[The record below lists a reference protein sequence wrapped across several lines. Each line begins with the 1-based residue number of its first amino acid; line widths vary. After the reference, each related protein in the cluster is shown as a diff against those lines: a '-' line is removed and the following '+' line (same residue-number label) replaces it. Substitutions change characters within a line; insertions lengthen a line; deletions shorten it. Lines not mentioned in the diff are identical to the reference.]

1 MRIPANGML
10 YWSQPIFILIFTL
23 LIRRQIMQRKCSI
36 PGMRSLTVSHSIF
49 HLSEAAK
56 LFTLCIAIFTHSQ
69 RMAVNQKIQE
79 VFL

>member
-10 YWSQPIFILIFTL
+10 YWSRPIFILIFTL
-23 LIRRQIMQRKCSI
+23 LIRRQIMQRKSSI
-36 PGMRSLTVSHSIF
+36 PGMRFLTVSHSIF